1 MKKIISLIMLAL
13 FGSVVYA
20 EGVAVLQNA
29 RGRHKN
35 EFDAAFAALNLTPVR
50 YTDTE
55 ESFKEILEAAGN
67 FDVVLV
73 SPLFNYDAKLEEKIS
88 SKKLKDYIEDGGM
101 LVITDASYP
110 GVRKFFEPAVDD
122 LVDMETGKCTSSQWT
137 VLGHTENTE
146 PVHPVRS
153 FPNLLTNADSWPHFE
168 SVPSGW
174 KTIVNCSQGKPVV
187 LCREIG
193 KGTVVV
199 SAIRLPSAQAI
210 ENMIAFSRLKKSGV
224 VMKSLSM
231 TELRP
236 GDGNMEFEL
245 ASKVD
250 GKCSLVF
257 AVESENGKT
266 VSFKSDIEGTK
277 VSLPFNIPFRG
288 PVSASLYLDTEGGRK
303 LLFARN
309 AQMPPLMKVGAN
321 AYRGILS
328 TKRRVKEVKFPVY
341 FAPDKED
348 IAAAKLTLAVF
359 DSASNQVTSVETT
372 LPTNDIPREMW
383 IPVEL
388 SGRLYPGGYRIDATL
403 LKNGSPRIYVTS
415 SAPFEILAP
424 RVGQTIV
431 DDDGTFLVNGK
442 PFFPL
447 GIYHANPEYYQEIS
461 EIGFNAV
468 QFWVWHIGDDGYG
481 APLGLDKAA
490 ANKIKCLVEPNH
502 RGKAIYDGLV
512 SRIGSH
518 SSVFMWYVADEPAEG
533 SEAMMTLANDCWHED
548 KHHPTYVASCRTDL
562 FAHHA
567 KFADVFGF
575 DPYGD
580 IDKVVRWCRL
590 AEKEIAPRKAT
601 ICVPWA
607 DPKDI
612 RDIRTSAYIAIAHNI
627 RGLIWYCWNQ
637 AGGGPLGVGI
647 HSKPERKECYKQLIS
662 EFNTLM
668 PFLTST
674 DRRTFEEGDIHGIVL
689 DGRCAMMVNVSDKE
703 VEADFEIPEIKKRRV
718 KTAFLPLAPKVE
730 RKDANGNIMKDRKG
744 NPLMVDPS
752 YAIEDFKIKR
762 TFKPYETF
770 VIRW

>member
-1 MKKIISLIMLAL
+1 MKKIILAAVAL
-13 FGSVVYA
+13 VYGCVFA

-29 RGRHKN
+29 KGRHKN
-35 EFDAAFAALNLTPVR
+35 EFDAAFAALDLVPVR

-55 ESFKEILEAAGN
+55 ESFREFLDAVGK

-73 SPLFNYDAKLEEKIS
+73 SPLFNYDAKLEEKLS
-88 SKKLKDYIEDGGM
+88 SGKLRDYLEGGGM
-101 LVITDASYP
+101 LVITDASYR
-110 GVRKFFEPAVDD
+110 GVRTFFEPAVDD
-122 LVDMETGKCTSSQWT
+122 LEEIGSGKCTSSQWA
-137 VLGHTENTE
+137 VLGHTANVE

-153 FPNLLTNADSWPHFE
+153 FPNPLTNADSWPHFE
-168 SVPSGW
+168 DVPSGW
-174 KTIVNCSQGKPVV
+174 TTIVKCSQGNSVV
-187 LCREIG
+187 LYKEIG
-193 KGTVVV
+193 KGAVMV
-199 SAIRLPSAQAI
+199 SALRLPSAQAI

-236 GDGNMEFEL
+236 GDGKMEFEL

-250 GKCSLVF
+250 GTCSLAFV
-257 AVESENGKT
+257 VENEKNKT

-288 PVSASLYLDTEGGRK
+288 PVRASLYLDTENGRK
-303 LLFARN
+303 LLFTRN

-328 TKRRVKEVKFPVY
+328 TRRRVKEVKFPVY

-348 IAAAKLTLAVF
+348 LAAAKLTLAVF
-359 DSASNQVTSVETT
+359 DSASNQVTSIEMT

-383 IPVEL
+383 MPVEL
-388 SGRLYPGGYRIDATL
+388 SGKLYPGGYRIDATL
-403 LKNGSPRIYVTS
+403 VKNGRPRLCLTS
-415 SAPFEILAP
+415 SASFEILAP

-447 GIYHANPEYYQEIS
+447 GIYHVNPAHYPEIS

-468 QFWVWHIGDDGYG
+468 QFWAWHIGNDGYG

-502 RGKAIYDGLV
+502 RGKKIYDGLID
-512 SRIGSH
+512 RIGSH

-533 SEAMMTLANDCWHED
+533 SETMMTLANDCWHAD

-562 FAHHA
+562 FSHHA
-567 KFADVFGF
+567 RFADVFGF

-607 DPKDI
+607 DQKDVRHI
-612 RDIRTSAYIAIAHNI
+612 RASAYIALAHNI

-647 HSKPERKECYKQLIS
+647 HSKPELKACYKELIA
-662 EFNTLM
+662 EFNALM
-668 PFLTST
+668 PFLTSPH
-674 DRRTFEEGDIHGIVL
+674 RRTFEEGDIHGIVL
-689 DGRCAMMVNVSDKE
+689 GGRCALMVNVADQE
-703 VEADFEIPEIKKRRV
+703 VDCDFALPEIKNRRLKSV
-718 KTAFLPLAPKVE
+718 YLPLAPKVE
-730 RKDANGNIMKDRKG
+730 RKDAKGTVMKDRKG
-744 NPLMVDPS
+744 NPLMVDAPW
-752 YAIEDFKIKR
+752 AIDNFKIKR

-770 VIRW
+770 VVRW

>member
-1 MKKIISLIMLAL
+1 MKYMIMAL
-13 FGSVVYA
+13 VALVGNLVMSD
-20 EGVAVLQNA
+20 GVAVLQNA
-29 RGRHKN
+29 KGRHKN

-55 ESFKEILEAAGN
+55 KSFKEILEAAGN

-88 SKKLKDYIEDGGM
+88 SKKLKDYVEDGGM

-122 LVDMETGKCTSSQWT
+122 LVDMEPGKCTSSQWT

-153 FPNLLTNADSWPHFE
+153 FPNRLTNADSWPHFE
-168 SVPSGW
+168 SVPSEW
-174 KTIVNCSQGKPVV
+174 TTIVTCSQGKPVV
-187 LCREIG
+187 LYREIG
-193 KGTVVV
+193 KGAVVV
-199 SAIRLPSAQAI
+199 SALRLTSAQAI

-224 VMKSLSM
+224 VMKGLSM

-245 ASKVD
+245 ACEVD
-250 GKCSLVF
+250 GKCSLTFV
-257 AVESENGKT
+257 VENENRKT
-266 VSFKSDIEGTK
+266 VSFKSDIKGTK

-288 PVSASLYLDTEGGRK
+288 PVTASLYIDTEDGRK
-303 LLFARN
+303 LLFTRN
-309 AQMPPLMKVGAN
+309 AEMAPLMKVGAN

-328 TKRRVKEVKFPVY
+328 AKRRVKEVKFPVY

-348 IAAAKLTLAVF
+348 ITAAKLTLAVF
-359 DSASNQVTSVETT
+359 DSSSNQVTSVEMT
-372 LPTNDIPREMW
+372 LPTNDVPREMW

-388 SGRLYPGGYRIDATL
+388 SNKLFPGGYRIDATL
-403 LKNGSPRIYVTS
+403 FKNGRPRIYVTS
-415 SAPFEILAP
+415 SASFEILSP

-447 GIYHANPEYYQEIS
+447 GIYHANPAYYQEIS

-468 QFWVWHIGDDGYG
+468 QFWVWHIGNDGYG
-481 APLGLDKAA
+481 APIGLDKAA

-502 RGKAIYDGLV
+502 RGKKIYEGLIDRV
-512 SRIGSH
+512 SGH

-562 FAHHA
+562 FTHHA

-580 IDKVVRWCRL
+580 INKVVRWCRL
-590 AEKEIAPRKAT
+590 AEKEIAPHKAT

-612 RDIRTSAYIAIAHNI
+612 RDIRTSAYIAIVHNI

-647 HSKPERKECYKQLIS
+647 HSKPERKEYYKELIA
-662 EFNTLM
+662 ELNTLM
-668 PFLTST
+668 PYLTST

-689 DGRCAMMVNVSDKE
+689 GGRCAMMVNVTDKE
-703 VEADFEIPEIKKRRV
+703 VEADFEIPEIKNRRV

-730 RKDANGNIMKDRKG
+730 RKDAKGNIMKDRKG
-744 NPLMVDPS
+744 NPFMVDPS
-752 YAIEDFKIKR
+752 YTIEDFKIKR